1 MAHKVVGVV
10 HVTEAALGPSN
21 NKANSPNVSPAP
33 NVPTKSPLVSPLL
46 NDPFLLFGELAVFK
60 NQKKTNALSKCSL

>member
-33 NVPTKSPLVSPLL
+33 NVPTKSPLLL
-46 NDPFLLFGELAVFK
+46 LLVIDPFLLFGESAVFK
-60 NQKKTNALSKCSL
+60 NQNRRTH